1 MLQPKFAQATEKE
14 KPKTRKKAIYT
25 GDPIVID
32 TPSLDSYLG
41 KPPFDSDR
49 FYQVTPPGVVMGLAW
64 TSMGGSTLYVE
75 SQKVSSTGVAAVTI
89 TGTPSLLLCESL
101 PLASLSP
108 MQHLDYTSSSVVIFS
123 AW

>member
-1 MLQPKFAQATEKE
+1 MHLGVTIKFLQAEKP
-14 KPKTRKKAIYT
+14 KPKTRKKAVFK

-75 SQKVSSTGVAAVTI
+75 SNKVTSTGAAALTI
-89 TGTPSLLLCESL
+89 TGSI
-101 PLASLSP
+101 
-108 MQHLDYTSSSVVIFS
+108 SVH
-123 AW
+123 

>member
-1 MLQPKFAQATEKE
+1 MQDVATFVRSIYSGSMCRILLRMFVQTAEKE
-14 KPKTRKKAIYT
+14 KRKTRKRAVYK
-25 GDPIVID
+25 GEPIVID

-75 SQKVSSTGVAAVTI
+75 SNKVSSSGVATLTI
-89 TGTPSLLLCESL
+89 TGAC
-101 PLASLSP
+101 ARCA
-108 MQHLDYTSSSVVIFS
+108 QIVG
-123 AW
+123 A